1 MIKKLTRFQFVEET
15 VKELKRQR
23 KKPFCAYLYDL
34 KGLQLHAKKLQES
47 LPDQC
52 QLFYAVK
59 ANADQN
65 ILRALLPC
73 VHGFD
78 IASLGEMKKVQA
90 VSSTASMIFGGPGKT
105 DGELEAAIQND
116 NISFIHVES
125 LLELKRLNWLAQQN
139 NVIVPILLRVNIQ
152 YTVQGAKL
160 KMAGV
165 PTQFGI
171 DEKQI
176 YSAIQMAKEMEYVQL
191 LGFNFHAMSNNVDPN
206 QHALFIK
213 YCLQKTAQW
222 EKDFRQQFSVVNVGG
237 GVGINY
243 ENPDHQ
249 FEWELFIKRLRQ
261 VIEQHANSNWMI
273 LFELGR
279 FLTAKFG
286 YYATE
291 VLDIKENHGK
301 NFVILRGG
309 SHHFRLPAAWK
320 INHPFSVIS
329 IEEWRYPFNRP
340 YIRDCE
346 VTVVGELCTPNDV
359 LAHDVFC
366 PQIQVGDIVLFHYAG
381 AYGWDISHKDFL
393 SHPYPEFLYL
403 T

>member
-105 DGELEAAIQND
+105 DEELEAAIQND

-191 LGFNFHAMSNNVDPN
+191 LGFHFHAMSNNVDPN

-243 ENPDHQ
+243 EKPDHQ

-261 VIEQHANSNWMI
+261 VIEQHANSNWKI

-286 YYATE
+286 YYAAE
-291 VLDIKENHGK
+291 VLDIKENYGK

-309 SHHFRLPAAWK
+309 SHHLRLPAAWK

-329 IEEWRYPFNRP
+329 IEEWKYPFNRP

-359 LAHDVFC
+359 LARDVFC

-381 AYGWDISHKDFL
+381 AYGWDISHKDFF